1 MGRNDATSVRPTTLV
16 PKEHARHVVPT
27 ETFVFTVIDGP
38 DEGRSF
44 RVDAAHPQRFL
55 VGSDCSCDVQLED
68 TLVSRR
74 HMALEV
80 TREGLV
86 LSDLASTNGT
96 TVNGVVVR
104 EGLLRGGERVVVG
117 STTMLVSVGPP
128 LHALLL
134 PDERAFGTVIGASFE
149 MQRLYPLCERLAAS
163 RVPVVIEGETGTGK
177 ECLAESLHLRGQ
189 RAHQPFVVFD
199 CTVVAPS
206 LLESELFGHERGA
219 FTGAVVSHQ
228 GVFERANGGTLLI
241 DEVGE
246 LPLSLQPKLLRALE
260 RSEVCRVG
268 GNHWLKVDVRVL
280 AATRRDLVQEV
291 QQGRFRDD
299 LYHRLAVTRVE
310 LPPLRNRIEDLPMLV
325 AHFAVQQG
333 TSPDAI
339 PGEVVAS
346 WMSHSWPGNVREL
359 RNAVMRRLALG
370 DLDDRVQEN
379 GSVGPGDGRS
389 AVETV
394 SSHGDPIARILAM
407 RLPLPEAR
415 QVVID
420 EFESRYVE
428 QLLEV
433 YDGNVTR
440 AAAASGVGRRYFQRL
455 RAKVRREGEDAE
467 DASRVRE

>member
-1 MGRNDATSVRPTTLV
+1 MGRDEADSIRPTTLV
-16 PKEHARHVVPT
+16 PRERSRHAIPT
-27 ETFVFTVIDGP
+27 ATFVFTVIDGP

-44 RVDAAHPQRFL
+44 QVDAAHPQRFL
-55 VGSDCSCDVQLED
+55 VGTDCSCDVRLD
-68 TLVSRR
+68 DNLVSRR

-80 TREGLV
+80 TRGGLV

-117 STTMLVSVGPP
+117 ATTMLVSVGPP
-128 LHALLL
+128 LHSLLL
-134 PDERAFGTVIGASFE
+134 PDERSFGTLLGASFE

-163 RVPVVIEGETGTGK
+163 NVPVVIEGETGTGK
-177 ECLAESLHLRGQ
+177 ECLAESLHRRGQ
-189 RAHQPFVVFD
+189 RVSQPFVVFD

-219 FTGAVVSHQ
+219 FTGAVSEHQ

-268 GNHWLKVDVRVL
+268 GSHWVKVDVRVL

-310 LPPLRNRIEDLPMLV
+310 LPPLRHRIEDLPMLV
-325 AHFAVQQG
+325 AHFSVQQG
-333 TSPDAI
+333 ATPDAI

-346 WMSHSWPGNVREL
+346 WMAHAWPGNVREL

-370 DLDDRVQEN
+370 ELDDRDAQREASE
-379 GSVGPGDGRS
+379 GRDAGDERS
-389 AVETV
+389 AVEAAP
-394 SSHGDPIARILAM
+394 SHEDPIARILAM

-428 QLLEV
+428 HLLDL

-455 RAKVRREGEDAE
+455 RAKVQERDESGEG
-467 DASRVRE
+467 